1 MSLPE
6 DRSGETGKRQVAN
19 VCVVNGVKGAELV
32 TFWRA
37 LDL

>member
-6 DRSGETGKRQVAN
+6 DRSLETGKRQVAN
-19 VCVVNGVKGAELV
+19 VCVANGIKGDELI

-37 LDL
+37 TDS